1 MVYDLYQFGNFE
13 LNLMTDYKLSGSANE
28 NMHFHYN
35 IMLPFLTITFAVVLP
50 FMAPDFNSIQ
60 LFDIVPKDAMDFFA
74 NIVRRAIDMRKE
86 SQDIQGRV
94 CITD

>member
-1 MVYDLYQFGNFE
+1 
-13 LNLMTDYKLSGSANE
+13 
-28 NMHFHYN
+28 
-35 IMLPFLTITFAVVLP
+35 
-50 FMAPDFNSIQ
+50 MAPYFNDIQ
-60 LFDIVPKDAMDFFA
+60 LFDIFNKEAMDFFA